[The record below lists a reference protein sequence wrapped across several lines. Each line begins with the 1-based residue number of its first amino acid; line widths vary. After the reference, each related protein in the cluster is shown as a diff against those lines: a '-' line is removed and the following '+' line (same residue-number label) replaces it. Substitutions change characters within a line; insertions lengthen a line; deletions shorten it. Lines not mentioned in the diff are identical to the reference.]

1 MTALFVFLGLSLR
14 IKKIQIKKKK
24 NDKTNENLDEKKLMQ
39 KFFVYFSTSRGSILR
54 FLVRIKNFVKKEHLA
69 KIL

>member
-14 IKKIQIKKKK
+14 IKKIQIKKK